1 MNAFIVSH
9 RKEIGN
15 TELNKTNI
23 NFNIL
28 KKELDHFPQIMIV
41 CF

>member
-1 MNAFIVSH
+1 M
-9 RKEIGN
+9 GN

-28 KKELDHFPQIMIV
+28 KKDLDHFPQIIMIL

>member
-1 MNAFIVSH
+1 M
-9 RKEIGN
+9 GN

-28 KKELDHFPQIMIV
+28 KKELDHFLQIIMIV

>member
-1 MNAFIVSH
+1 M
-9 RKEIGN
+9 GN

-28 KKELDHFPQIMIV
+28 KKELDNFPQIMIV
-41 CF
+41 CFQEMLKNAGC